1 MAPLKEIP
9 VELYDR
15 YTMNGTVGISYKFMN
30 NSNRSTIYHAARHV
44 NNLIAQA
51 NRREPKYYGVTDT
64 YLWKAFD
71 AFPIKGKQV
80 AIFGSQ
86 VPWYEANSLAFGATR
101 CIVFEYMPVIS
112 EDPRIVGR
120 TYQEQLA
127 NPIQIDAGLSI
138 SSFEHDGLGRYGDPI
153 DPDGDL
159 KAMDTA
165 KSIIKKGGLLY
176 LSVPVGHDQVVW
188 NCHRIYGKV
197 RLPLLTKK
205 WKFIKS
211 FGFPTELP
219 KLEIQYTQ
227 PVFVLQ
233 NVDE

>member
-1 MAPLKEIP
+1 MIP
-9 VELYDR
+9 PQEVPAELYSR
-15 YTMNGTVGISYKFMN
+15 YSMDGAVSISYKYMN
-30 NSNRSTIYHAARHV
+30 NSKRKTITHAKRHV
-44 NNLIAQA
+44 ANLIAQA

-64 YLWKAFD
+64 YLWKAFE
-71 AFPIKGKQV
+71 AYPIKGKQV

-86 VPWYEANSLAFGATR
+86 VPWYEANCLAFGATS
-101 CIVFEYMPVIS
+101 CVVFEYMPVIS

-120 TYQEQLA
+120 TYQEQQA
-127 NPIQIDAGLSI
+127 NPRQFDVGLSI

-159 KAMDTA
+159 KAMTNA

-176 LSVPVGHDQVVW
+176 LAVPVGHDHITW
-188 NCHRIYGKV
+188 NCHRIYGKA
-197 RLPLLTKK
+197 RLPLLVKN
-205 WKFIKS
+205 WKFVKS

-219 KLEIQYTQ
+219 QQDIQFTQ

-233 NVDE
+233 NGG